1 MKNACCCENCQGNK
15 ESSTIQS
22 HCRSLI
28 QGGEDMSIDV
38 TDATFDEVVLQS
50 ALPVLVKF
58 SASWCGPCRAI
69 APAIEEL
76 AKELDGQA
84 IIAGVDVDQSP
95 GLPAKYG
102 IRAVPTFI
110 LFKGGEV
117 VEQIAGVVPK
127 SALKDMILKAS

>member
-1 MKNACCCENCQGNK
+1 
-15 ESSTIQS
+15 
-22 HCRSLI
+22 
-28 QGGEDMSIDV
+28 MSIDV

-127 SALKDMILKAS
+127 SALKDMILKAV

>member
-1 MKNACCCENCQGNK
+1 
-15 ESSTIQS
+15 
-22 HCRSLI
+22 
-28 QGGEDMSIDV
+28 MSIDV
-38 TDATFDEVVLQS
+38 TDATFDDVVLKS

-69 APAIEEL
+69 APAIEAL
-76 AKELDGQA
+76 ANELDGQA
-84 IIAGVDVDQSP
+84 VIAGVDVDQNP

-117 VEQIAGVVPK
+117 VEQISGVVPK
-127 SALKDMILKAS
+127 SALKDMILKAV